1 MRLARTYCSIL
12 LLTFS
17 ALLWAQTAPPQ
28 PIARQREHLSV
39 WHGEKVNDPYY
50 WLRDKSNPEVIKY
63 LEAENAYTEAMTR
76 DLKPFAESKGKGE
89 KGPEQTLPVAD
100 KVKVV
105 KLKINRETKKVEA
118 GELIDRGLKNSMFS
132 NISEKGLRGVIITDE
147 SNKKITEIRIG
158 GGGKKKGN

>member
-1 MRLARTYCSIL
+1 MVRKLVGAAVLLVVCVGLTMAEEIRAIIL
-12 LLTFS
+12 
-17 ALLWAQTAPPQ
+17 
-28 PIARQREHLSV
+28 
-39 WHGEKVNDPYY
+39 KVDGDN
-50 WLRDKSNPEVIKY
+50 V
-63 LEAENAYTEAMTR
+63 T
-76 DLKPFAESKGKGE
+76 FAESKGKGE

-158 GGGKKKGN
+158 GGGKKKSN

>member
-1 MRLARTYCSIL
+1 MVRKLVGAAVLLVVCVGLTMADEIRAIIL
-12 LLTFS
+12 
-17 ALLWAQTAPPQ
+17 
-28 PIARQREHLSV
+28 
-39 WHGEKVNDPYY
+39 KVDGDN
-50 WLRDKSNPEVIKY
+50 V
-63 LEAENAYTEAMTR
+63 T
-76 DLKPFAESKGKGE
+76 FAESKGKGE

-158 GGGKKKGN
+158 GGGKKKSN